1 VSSSLRASSANARRT
16 RSGAASSNSA
26 ISFSLVTAASVAR
39 FRAASTSS
47 FVNANAPALE
57 DVDVASSASSTASR
71 RVARRGLARRHRAL
85 RRPLVHP
92 SHRADADA
100 DVDVVVG
107 APRIARRRVS
117 RRPARARTA
126 GPRARGTTDSR
137 ASQRARAT
145 KATHR
150 RLDRVVGVVV
160 EVAVAMGSPGG
171 RSAVVIA
178 CWYTAN
184 VGVLLLN
191 KYILSVYGFRFP
203 VFMTLCH
210 MCMCSVLS
218 AAARE
223 FKIVPKQFIRTRR
236 HYAKVAVLAVTF
248 ALSVLGGN
256 VSLRY
261 IPVSF
266 NQALGAT
273 TPFFTAIFAY
283 LLLRKKE
290 TTATYMT
297 LIPVVGG
304 IAVATWGEP
313 SFNFIGFCACLV
325 GVCCRALKSV
335 LQGWLLTPAG
345 EKEAEKMSNSNENKL
360 DSMSLLYYMSPVAIV
375 TLGICTFIM
384 EPDAISAFYDA
395 AEMNPPFIAILL
407 GNCFVA
413 YLVNLTNFLVTAHV
427 GALSLQVLGNAK
439 GVVCTIV
446 SIMLF
451 RNPVT
456 FRSVAGYTITMVGV
470 WLYSSSKRRSARL
483 QVIENANKNLA
494 SKV

>member
-1 VSSSLRASSANARRT
+1 MGV
-16 RSGAASSNSA
+16 
-26 ISFSLVTAASVAR
+26 
-39 FRAASTSS
+39 
-47 FVNANAPALE
+47 
-57 DVDVASSASSTASR
+57 STAS
-71 RVARRGLARRHRAL
+71 H
-85 RRPLVHP
+85 
-92 SHRADADA
+92 S
-100 DVDVVVG
+100 
-107 APRIARRRVS
+107 
-117 RRPARARTA
+117 T
-126 GPRARGTTDSR
+126 
-137 ASQRARAT
+137 
-145 KATHR
+145 
-150 RLDRVVGVVV
+150 
-160 EVAVAMGSPGG
+160 
-171 RSAVVIA
+171 RSAFVVA
-178 CWYTAN
+178 AWYAAN
-184 VGVLLLN
+184 IGVLLLN
-191 KYILSVYGFRFP
+191 KYILSVYGFKFP

-218 AAARE
+218 ATARE

-236 HYAKVAVLAVTF
+236 HYGKVAVLAMTF

-283 LLLRKKE
+283 LMLQKKE

-297 LIPVVGG
+297 LLPVVGG
-304 IAVATWGEP
+304 IALATWGEP
-313 SFNFIGFCACLV
+313 SFNLIGFIACLV

-345 EKEAEKMSNSNENKL
+345 EKEAEKMSNANENKL
-360 DSMSLLYYMSPVAIV
+360 DSMSLLYYMSPVAIL

-384 EPDAISAFYDA
+384 EPRAISAFYEA
-395 AEMNPPFIAILL
+395 AELDPWFIAILL

-427 GALSLQVLGNAK
+427 GALTLQVLGNAK

-446 SIMLF
+446 SVMLF
-451 RNPVT
+451 RNPMT
-456 FRSVAGYTITMVGV
+456 FRGVTGYTITMIGV

-483 QVIENANKNLA
+483 QALESSGKNVA